1 MAVQRLRRWL
11 IDSGRLLGTVRA
23 TVSAD
28 EGPDIGVDV
37 VYQISPGPYVEV
49 RFEGVK
55 RKEEKKLRRAG
66 LDYREFV
73 AVQTHASL
81 NVCLGALDWPR
92 LFALS
97 TRNSLRYDQ
106 ALFRE
111 GDALLFGPETRGLP
125 AEVLSSL
132 PPERRLRLPM
142 REGNRSLNL
151 SNAAAVVVYEAWRQL
166 GFDGGA

>member
-1 MAVQRLRRWL
+1 MRAPRGTGEPSTTRWPVSVLAMA
-11 IDSGRLLGTVRA
+11 G
-23 TVSAD
+23 
-28 EGPDIGVDV
+28 
-37 VYQISPGPYVEV
+37 
-49 RFEGVK
+49 
-55 RKEEKKLRRAG
+55 
-66 LDYREFV
+66 
-73 AVQTHASL
+73 
-81 NVCLGALDWPR
+81 
-92 LFALS
+92 LFALICFAIQAW
-97 TRNSLRYDQ
+97 RLFSLSASYDQ

-166 GFDGGA
+166 GFAGGS